1 MKKYIVSIIAAFMF
15 TATLLMTTGHAYGQ
29 STPPAPPVLQ
39 GQSGDQAGGAA
50 PVGNGQ
56 GILLAMG
63 AGYGL
68 YKIIRA
74 RKRLEEK
81 EEDDE

>member
-68 YKIIRA
+68 YKIIQA

-81 EEDDE
+81 DEE